1 MIPISSPIIWNSL
14 HFAAISLK
22 ISISFFISLTKS
34 LLIDNNTTHI
44 LQHTIIHYPSFSHSI
59 ILKLHHFCC
68 PKHISISFFI
78 SHTKSPFLES
88 NIINVITQKTTPATA
103 LATFNLH
110 IIYLTLPYILQTY
123 SPQNT
128 HTYLSYIFKFHVSQ
142 SVYIYIRSMSNKV
155 SIYNSHTYFSYISKH
170 HISQY
175 IHIPYH
181 LHTS

>member
-1 MIPISSPIIWNSL
+1 M
-14 HFAAISLK
+14 
-22 ISISFFISLTKS
+22 
-34 LLIDNNTTHI
+34 
-44 LQHTIIHYPSFSHSI
+44 LQHTIIHYPSFTHSI

-68 PKHISISFFI
+68 PKHISISFFV

-88 NIINVITQKTTPATA
+88 NIINVITQKTTPAAA

-110 IIYLTLPYILQTY
+110 IIYLTLSYIFQTH

-128 HTYLSYIFKFHVSQ
+128 HTYFSYISK
-142 SVYIYIRSMSNKV
+142 RSMSNKV

-181 LHTS
+181 IHKS

>member
-1 MIPISSPIIWNSL
+1 MIHLAAYVSKLFYTSPSPL
-14 HFAAISLK
+14 PKYLF
-22 ISISFFISLTKS
+22 
-34 LLIDNNTTHI
+34 IDNNATHI
-44 LQHTIIHYPSFSHSI
+44 LQHTIIHYPSFPHSI

-78 SHTKSPFLES
+78 SHIKYPFLES
-88 NIINVITQKTTPATA
+88 NIINVITLKTTTATA

-110 IIYLTLPYILQTY
+110 IIYLTLLYIFQTH

-128 HTYLSYIFKFHVSQ
+128 HIYFSFIFKFHVSQ
-142 SVYIYIRSMSNKV
+142 SIYIYIRSMSNNV
-155 SIYNSHTYFSYISKH
+155 STYNSHTYYKH

-175 IHIPYH
+175 IHISYH

>member
-1 MIPISSPIIWNSL
+1 M
-14 HFAAISLK
+14 
-22 ISISFFISLTKS
+22 
-34 LLIDNNTTHI
+34 
-44 LQHTIIHYPSFSHSI
+44 LQHTIIHYPSFPHSI
-59 ILKLHHFCC
+59 ILKLHHFCY

-78 SHTKSPFLES
+78 SHTKSSFLES
-88 NIINVITQKTTPATA
+88 NIINVITQKTTPTTA

-110 IIYLTLPYILQTY
+110 IIYLTLSYIFQTH

-142 SVYIYIRSMSNKV
+142 SVCIYIYIYIRSISNKV
-155 SIYNSHTYFSYISKH
+155 STYNSHTYYKH

-175 IHIPYH
+175 IHISYH